1 MANDLGSGVEGG
13 SRDGNK
19 NTILAKCGSSFLD
32 KVQMSVSDSISPS
45 KSTQWFV
52 SQQTDF

>member
-1 MANDLGSGVEGG
+1 MEGG